1 MYNFNNLSDFEFEIL
16 CKDIMEKKL
25 GISLRIFGKGRD
37 GGIDLTDDCINK
49 NIVIQV
55 KHYINSTFSNLKS
68 SLQNEV
74 NKVNIMK
81 PKQYYICCAKSL
93 SPNNTVEIYNMFSKY
108 MDSDRN
114 IISLNDINEFLE
126 NPQNIS
132 IVRKNYKLWLQA
144 TNILSEI
151 YNQSVFID
159 CEALLYNIESDSK
172 AFVETECYRQCR
184 KILLEDRIVFLIGSP
199 GVGKTITT
207 KMIALYFASIGY
219 RIRYTTNGDIKDLKN
234 SISSDKELKEVILL
248 DDCLGQH
255 YFNMK
260 ETQGNELLSLIKYIL
275 MNPNKMLI
283 LNSRVTIFNEA
294 KERYNEFNMFV
305 EDKKVKLHVIDMNEV
320 SIADKG
326 LILYNHLFHKNVPSE
341 YYNNILKNKKYVK
354 IVKHNNYTPRIIEFV
369 TRKVNYERIDANDYA
384 KFILGVLDYP
394 NGIWEEEFNRRLQK
408 EDRIFMTTLYSL
420 TDTTISLNIL
430 RRAYNYRLYNSEYV
444 DTTINIFDNVLS
456 RMSNSLVIIYDK
468 NGEKEVGVIN
478 PSVNDYLKGYIESN
492 ELEIKS
498 IVENITEYCQVKRFL
513 RDKGKENQIIEMMK
527 NGEMLEINYLNKVEK
542 VYVIIS
548 YICKYEI
555 LREDYEDIIG
565 LFLNDLSYGNVEGM
579 MNRSE
584 IVSSL
589 LKEPFFSYYHIE
601 DYFQYEA
608 CECFF
613 EDMGLD
619 EIYEFFSE
627 IGNDNVSKNFIK
639 DFKDIIKDS
648 ITRAISEYSD
658 EIDENSFFDT
668 YDITPIL
675 DECRIKETYGWDFD
689 YNRAITIISNWLKN
703 DIYDEIL
710 ERINIIPTYIRTELN
725 VEYECININEESIEA
740 FINSYLEP
748 DGPDYDDYEGH
759 NYSVEEGMDILD
771 VIFK

>member
-16 CKDIMEKKL
+16 CKDIMEKEL
-25 GISLRIFGKGRD
+25 GISLHIFGKGRD

-68 SLQNEV
+68 SLQSEV

-93 SPNNTVEIYNMFSKY
+93 SPSNTVEIYNMFSKY

-144 TNILSEI
+144 TN
-151 YNQSVFID
+151 
-159 CEALLYNIESDSK
+159 K
-172 AFVETECYRQCR
+172 
-184 KILLEDRIVFLIGSP
+184 
-199 GVGKTITT
+199 
-207 KMIALYFASIGY
+207 
-219 RIRYTTNGDIKDLKN
+219 
-234 SISSDKELKEVILL
+234 
-248 DDCLGQH
+248 
-255 YFNMK
+255 
-260 ETQGNELLSLIKYIL
+260 
-275 MNPNKMLI
+275 
-283 LNSRVTIFNEA
+283 A
-294 KERYNEFNMFV
+294 KEKYSEFNMFV
-305 EDKKVKLHVIDMNEV
+305 EDKKIKLHIIDMNKV

-326 LILYNHLFHKNVPSE
+326 LILYNHLFYKNVPLE
-341 YYNNILKNKKYVK
+341 YYNNILTNKKYVN

-369 TRKVNYERIDANDYA
+369 TREVNYKRIDASDYA
-384 KFILGVLDYP
+384 KFILGVLDFP

-430 RRAYNYRLYNSEYV
+430 RRAYNYRLYNSKCV
-444 DTTINIFDNVLS
+444 DTTINIFENVLS

-478 PSVNDYLKGYIESN
+478 PSVNDYLKGYIEEN

-513 RDKGKENQIIEMMK
+513 MDKGEENQIVEMMK
-527 NGEMLEINYLNKVEK
+527 NGEMLEINYLNKVEE

-565 LFLNDLSYGNVEGM
+565 LFLNDLSYGNFEGM
-579 MNRSE
+579 MNRNQ

-601 DYFQYEA
+601 DYFQYEN

-613 EDMGLD
+613 EDMSLD
-619 EIYEFFSE
+619 EINEFFFQ
-627 IGNDNVSKNFIK
+627 IDKDNVMSFS
-639 DFKDIIKDS
+639 FK
-648 ITRAISEYSD
+648 
-658 EIDENSFFDT
+658 
-668 YDITPIL
+668 
-675 DECRIKETYGWDFD
+675 
-689 YNRAITIISNWLKN
+689 
-703 DIYDEIL
+703 
-710 ERINIIPTYIRTELN
+710 
-725 VEYECININEESIEA
+725 
-740 FINSYLEP
+740 
-748 DGPDYDDYEGH
+748 
-759 NYSVEEGMDILD
+759 
-771 VIFK
+771 